1 MYKYQAPPD
10 IKIEFEHQIRR
21 AHLWVEASAWADE
34 DGIYK
39 TQLNDVMLDG
49 TSVLEL
55 LTEDDL
61 SELDDA
67 IEPAIQGESADRR
80 ATGSDTIPGPYPTL

>member
-1 MYKYQAPPD
+1 MRYTTPD

-21 AHLWVEASAWADE
+21 AHLWVQASAWADE
-34 DGIYK
+34 EGIYK
-39 TQLNDVMLDG
+39 TELNEVTLDG

-61 SELDDA
+61 SELTDA
-67 IEPAIQGESADRR
+67 IEPAIHAEAGDRK
-80 ATGSDTIPGPYPTL
+80 ATGSDTIPGPFPTL